1 MADPRVLAALPLAAA
16 KLRREAQVKRQLQ
29 ALPDGELNR
38 LVLTSRAARLLEAD
52 GRPADNARLY
62 GLADRLLTDRAR
74 RAAAGRPSRPGRPA
88 GRAARRTF
96 DAGDSRSPAVR
107 LALDALASA
116 DYLSTGAYVRLLLLG
131 HLDRKG
137 SSKRGGDA

>member
-52 GRPADNARLY
+52 GRPAD
-62 GLADRLLTDRAR
+62 
-74 RAAAGRPSRPGRPA
+74 RPTMPGSTA
-88 GRAARRTF
+88 WRT
-96 DAGDSRSPAVR
+96 GC
-107 LALDALASA
+107 
-116 DYLSTGAYVRLLLLG
+116 
-131 HLDRKG
+131 
-137 SSKRGGDA
+137 